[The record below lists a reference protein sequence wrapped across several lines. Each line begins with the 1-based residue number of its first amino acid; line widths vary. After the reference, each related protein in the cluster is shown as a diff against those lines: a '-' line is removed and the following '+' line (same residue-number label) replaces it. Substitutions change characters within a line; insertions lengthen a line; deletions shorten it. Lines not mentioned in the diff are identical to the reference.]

1 METFRCVLI
10 DTNEKLY
17 LLGLWYQNDA
27 LKIIMSTNL
36 QNWSLNDGVNKYHVT
51 WENYQKVLQAK
62 DYFDV
67 FFNMKI

>member
-36 QNWSLNDGVNKYHVT
+36 QN
-51 WENYQKVLQAK
+51 
-62 DYFDV
+62 
-67 FFNMKI
+67 